1 MIEHYDSSG
10 RLEIRE
16 TMHSTDRSKVYLRTA
31 FYADGSSIQTMYA
44 PSGEAVLKTSID
56 ANGHEEIVY
65 SRAQER
71 LRRRI
76 EEAKDNKYFPKES
89 IDWELLMSDKDG
101 MQLADDLLF
110 YIEDRKRQDEELPS
124 LDKKQNENARK
135 RSQAK
140 LREAKKKALA
150 KQEELQKRRG
160 QAGNVAFSA
169 AMSGK
174 GRVSERFSLNGDVV
188 SAIDA
193 VAPVAIVGELP
204 DDVLKAFNVWKK
216 TKKDADRRV
225 LAEAILDHVG
235 RQEIVNADTGKR
247 IPFTSEGFASVLKHA
262 STDGAVY
269 GKARFLVGLAA
280 FLKDAVEIYH
290 EPAEVPTFHTFV
302 APIVDDKTGKRVY
315 GIATISGTTRL
326 KVYDLNVYT
335 PGGKESVGSGG
346 QKNVAHMTGAK
357 DLNSAVPNTKIL
369 LKTIFENQSSP
380 TITVPELM
388 SHVPGN
394 TALSVGGFGLNANA
408 RAEMEKVR
416 KQYEGTDKWMKAP
429 NGKPTKLTKRL
440 WLLVRTPAFK
450 RWFGD
455 WENDPANASKV
466 VDENGEPLVVYH
478 GSENAGFTTFDSDY
492 WDEDT
497 IGNFASSEEEIA
509 GTYSGTSLLIRSDM
523 GQGKRQGNYALF
535 LNIRNPL
542 IVDAQGNYWDEIP
555 PENRDDYV
563 GAGELTDEQLE
574 TLAERAGVDEELE
587 RDEDGELTW
596 QGRNDLVEAVE
607 SAYAQD
613 VYDSDG
619 WPTGETE
626 SPIFNSETLEATSE
640 HRIADSTRKIA
651 NRTLKDGTGY
661 DGVIFRDIVDIGPHS
676 RPFFRRE
683 SDVFVTKEGPQ
694 LKSAVRNTGNFDP
707 NVQDIRLSVGERM
720 GKWEADPEFNDVRPA
735 EVGRQRRAG
744 AYYPDIGK
752 WIANTAFSI
761 GERRKQEYRAVIA
774 KKRPDLPAADVDA
787 FMGEMEKLGNSKAE
801 KAALHWFVKGGLQ
814 LPEDAEKLGS
824 ALKTAEKFKLDPFGF
839 GSPDELLAEADRRNP
854 KKQKLAYI
862 DPDTVPELTNK
873 RDLGHGVVVY
883 DVEDSPRGQAAVRRI
898 MNSHLGRDANG
909 QYWSPWCLLTP
920 TVSGGVS
927 ESAKGYW
934 ADYSTSGRGVAF
946 YKGKIC
952 SFQSSKVGV
961 TEWWD
966 FDDATHLDNVPAVEE
981 RSAREVWG
989 RDDVPEDA
997 VVKNRFEINEQSGL
1011 VMYDTPERAAE
1022 VGNKQNGRHQV
1033 WSLGFGNKPFV
1044 SFDGHFVDGLL
1055 EGSATKRWQPA
1066 TLNPA
1071 LAVTDNVAN
1080 IVSGADFITAHYEY
1094 KAGKQIGKAEARDS
1108 LGRLW
1113 EVHIPDDKSKGWN
1126 HAKIETKRGLNLT
1139 TIAGL
1144 SLFVYKND
1152 DDPWV
1157 FDFLTGRERFS
1168 GEHIS
1173 EVFPDVAKM
1182 FEFPPE
1188 GEFRT
1193 EYPAPGNVAL
1203 SAAMLATGNINDR
1216 FESGADVF
1224 RTLDG
1229 IKRTTLPTIFP
1240 DPVRKALADWMRENN
1255 STTKK
1260 TLVTKVLEAIP
1271 EERRFYVD
1279 SETGRKFPL
1288 SNSAVNSVLFG
1299 HTLSPKAVAGKTAF
1313 LLAIPTFSERAVQ
1326 VYSEG
1331 RGDLRFLTYAAPVSH
1346 DPILA
1351 YGTATLSGAGNNLT
1365 LHDVNY
1371 FDPSEETGPARTT
1384 TVQRVN
1390 ADRRGYSNGPNTKKI
1405 LKLIYEN
1412 QALSRDELDERI
1424 HELGGNV
1431 AMSVGERPGR
1441 APTVEPGGDV
1451 REAGEGALAWLRR
1464 KFVHSQTPVFEAVRR
1479 VMGVGR
1485 EPPDALN
1492 VEAAAKNVHGKIR
1505 ARQEMLQRAYLE
1517 PLKAILAQPGLDRKR
1532 FDDYALALHAL
1543 ERNRMI
1549 QERSVVVDPTT
1560 GEVVDLGVEAGSG
1573 VTNAWAERVIRE
1585 IQRDPFAEQYKEAAN
1600 ILAEMNRFVLRG
1612 AVADGLLTE
1621 AQARTWM
1628 RLSPHYVPLKSGGA
1642 APGAIHKRATGRFT
1656 RPDSVLVNSMRQ
1668 AYATVRNGELN
1679 RVNKTMADWIREYD
1693 PNGEQIG
1700 GTVPESH
1707 KHAKIKMADPQYV
1720 PKGSTAEALLR
1731 ERGIRLVETE
1741 DKGGYWVD
1749 TGVLPQALKRVVR
1762 ESVPQGD
1769 DIVTFW
1775 EDGERKFIRFEGKR
1789 GRDGTAE
1796 NEAARIADALNFKNV
1811 LHKEGRFWD
1820 AIRGLTRWKANVSTS
1835 WNPTFIVRN
1844 MGADVFNTANLMM
1857 IEGKYAELARTM
1869 RNYPA
1874 ALRTIARLHSLRREA
1889 GDSKMERMF
1898 ADVSVQSSVG
1908 DCALIVR
1915 R

>member
-388 SHVPGN
+388 SHVPAN
-394 TALSVGGFGLNANA
+394 TAL
-408 RAEMEKVR
+408 
-416 KQYEGTDKWMKAP
+416 
-429 NGKPTKLTKRL
+429 
-440 WLLVRTPAFK
+440 
-450 RWFGD
+450 
-455 WENDPANASKV
+455 
-466 VDENGEPLVVYH
+466 
-478 GSENAGFTTFDSDY
+478 
-492 WDEDT
+492 
-497 IGNFASSEEEIA
+497 
-509 GTYSGTSLLIRSDM
+509 
-523 GQGKRQGNYALF
+523 
-535 LNIRNPL
+535 
-542 IVDAQGNYWDEIP
+542 
-555 PENRDDYV
+555 
-563 GAGELTDEQLE
+563 
-574 TLAERAGVDEELE
+574 
-587 RDEDGELTW
+587 
-596 QGRNDLVEAVE
+596 
-607 SAYAQD
+607 
-613 VYDSDG
+613 
-619 WPTGETE
+619 
-626 SPIFNSETLEATSE
+626 
-640 HRIADSTRKIA
+640 
-651 NRTLKDGTGY
+651 
-661 DGVIFRDIVDIGPHS
+661 
-676 RPFFRRE
+676 
-683 SDVFVTKEGPQ
+683 
-694 LKSAVRNTGNFDP
+694 
-707 NVQDIRLSVGERM
+707 
-720 GKWEADPEFNDVRPA
+720 
-735 EVGRQRRAG
+735 
-744 AYYPDIGK
+744 
-752 WIANTAFSI
+752 
-761 GERRKQEYRAVIA
+761 
-774 KKRPDLPAADVDA
+774 
-787 FMGEMEKLGNSKAE
+787 
-801 KAALHWFVKGGLQ
+801 
-814 LPEDAEKLGS
+814 
-824 ALKTAEKFKLDPFGF
+824 
-839 GSPDELLAEADRRNP
+839 
-854 KKQKLAYI
+854 
-862 DPDTVPELTNK
+862 
-873 RDLGHGVVVY
+873 
-883 DVEDSPRGQAAVRRI
+883 
-898 MNSHLGRDANG
+898 
-909 QYWSPWCLLTP
+909 
-920 TVSGGVS
+920 
-927 ESAKGYW
+927 
-934 ADYSTSGRGVAF
+934 
-946 YKGKIC
+946 
-952 SFQSSKVGV
+952 
-961 TEWWD
+961 
-966 FDDATHLDNVPAVEE
+966 
-981 RSAREVWG
+981 
-989 RDDVPEDA
+989 
-997 VVKNRFEINEQSGL
+997 
-1011 VMYDTPERAAE
+1011 
-1022 VGNKQNGRHQV
+1022 
-1033 WSLGFGNKPFV
+1033 
-1044 SFDGHFVDGLL
+1044 
-1055 EGSATKRWQPA
+1055 
-1066 TLNPA
+1066 
-1071 LAVTDNVAN
+1071 
-1080 IVSGADFITAHYEY
+1080 
-1094 KAGKQIGKAEARDS
+1094 
-1108 LGRLW
+1108 
-1113 EVHIPDDKSKGWN
+1113 
-1126 HAKIETKRGLNLT
+1126 
-1139 TIAGL
+1139 
-1144 SLFVYKND
+1144 
-1152 DDPWV
+1152 
-1157 FDFLTGRERFS
+1157 
-1168 GEHIS
+1168 
-1173 EVFPDVAKM
+1173 
-1182 FEFPPE
+1182 
-1188 GEFRT
+1188 
-1193 EYPAPGNVAL
+1193 
-1203 SAAMLATGNINDR
+1203 
-1216 FESGADVF
+1216 
-1224 RTLDG
+1224 
-1229 IKRTTLPTIFP
+1229 
-1240 DPVRKALADWMRENN
+1240 
-1255 STTKK
+1255 
-1260 TLVTKVLEAIP
+1260 
-1271 EERRFYVD
+1271 
-1279 SETGRKFPL
+1279 
-1288 SNSAVNSVLFG
+1288 
-1299 HTLSPKAVAGKTAF
+1299 
-1313 LLAIPTFSERAVQ
+1313 
-1326 VYSEG
+1326 
-1331 RGDLRFLTYAAPVSH
+1331 
-1346 DPILA
+1346 
-1351 YGTATLSGAGNNLT
+1351 
-1365 LHDVNY
+1365 
-1371 FDPSEETGPARTT
+1371 
-1384 TVQRVN
+1384 
-1390 ADRRGYSNGPNTKKI
+1390 
-1405 LKLIYEN
+1405 
-1412 QALSRDELDERI
+1412 
-1424 HELGGNV
+1424 
-1431 AMSVGERPGR
+1431 SVGERPGR
-1441 APTVEPGGDV
+1441 APVVEPGGDV
-1451 REAGEGALAWLRR
+1451 REAGEGTLAWLRR

-1679 RVNKTMADWIREYD
+1679 RVNKTMADWIRQYD
-1693 PNGEQIG
+1693 PNGEQLG

-1707 KHAKIKMADPQYV
+1707 KHAKIKMTDPQYV
-1720 PKGSTAEALLR
+1720 PKGSAAEALLR